1 MRHAFVR
8 RIDLSYQSSIG
19 GRRWQSG
26 IDVLGPLRERPDH
39 VVAWQ
44 MRAFAAE
51 GNAAGANFGLI
62 YRHVAGEEN
71 LAGVNVFLDYED
83 HEYGDFWR
91 WSYGGELR
99 GPWGGIYA
107 NHYLALTNERDL
119 GDGYVAYSQSGMD
132 VAAEI
137 SPLGLRW
144 FRGGLTYYHWQG
156 EHGEEDDRGLR
167 YHTGFDFSR
176 LFGGGDF
183 WGGLSF
189 DVEYDHPESGD
200 GDWGGRVA
208 YTHRFG
214 TPTAGGESVTT
225 DDFDPRSMF
234 FDPVRREYAQ
244 RIKRIKKVKIFPG
257 TPAVVTAVAGGGLVN
272 GEGVT
277 VGAASRTFYL
287 EQPAT
292 VTAFAA
298 STLEIT
304 ASSSQPWTITVY
316 KDTTLAFREQGS
328 AVDLIGGGFSFDRAG
343 GSVTAGVGNVSMLSS
358 PNLTVEIFGTQ
369 IEMRYRAGL
378 TRVDL
383 HEGIFLITIAGRVAD
398 NLSLGVTSDRVTV
411 KVVASDL
418 TITLSSSFNSFVSY
432 GPADVT
438 INVPMG
444 IAGTLHQLTLTGG
457 DSSSYAATVVNN
469 PGDWAAGLN
478 GSVVAIS
485 RSTAV
490 DETTSLTVEIEHNFG
505 RLTVPLV
512 FHASSVSGGEFYV
525 GAEHTGPIASLSL
538 GFSGGDESYGSE
550 LINSSSASL
559 SLSDSN
565 ELSAVSGF
573 PAPATVVVTARV
585 SGNLGSSVD
594 VPFTLFGVPRLSLSS
609 LPPTGRNVRLS
620 GDAAF
625 FTLAVSGGRPPY
637 RFSASGP
644 LSVNAAGVVAVRPGD
659 DADIGSAQGSVFVE
673 NGVVVIGGNRLATV
687 VAFNYYKPI
696 HYAPASVTVEA
707 AASVTVTQNLRVPA
721 VGGGLPGGTTTYSA
735 VSTEPSTAVVLV
747 DGSSGQVRLASKL
760 SLEALV
766 TVRIRATQG
775 DDVATLVLVIRGADR
790 PILSGGLRAFYPV
803 PQGTVAVT
811 LTTLDILGNFPPYV
825 VGFDGGDAARFMT
838 VVNGGNTVVV
848 FDGDNT
854 PGVRTSELRITDS
867 RATVTSAY
875 DIVVS
880 VFAPLSFPTYEL
892 PVRVADDYV
901 GFIRAYPAENGYG
914 TRRYSTATDGASVGE
929 TDARLSLT
937 TVLGNTNLPVTIV
950 AQDDTNV
957 TAFLTVELQSVPELV
972 ITPISSV
979 LYVPVGAVPNTPLL
993 TMEATGGDPSG
1004 LATAYLA
1011 YSVDPGAGLWV
1022 AFDRNV
1028 LVVGEAPPVVS
1039 TVGRVRVRG
1048 TDFAVGN
1055 DDFVTVTVQFYEE
1068 ISFLS
1073 NPVTQSVPKVLP
1085 GIAYD
1090 VEPQGGSGAYGY
1102 SVVTVVDSAGRG
1114 ISVSVDD
1121 DGEISLAAPMATT
1134 TAMSVVVAVRDRN
1147 IPSAMALLTVVL
1159 EGVDGL
1165 FIRTRDLRQTAPRY
1179 YVSSEAALP
1188 YAVVSL
1194 IAVGGVTPYRWGL
1207 AAGEDADGLLA
1218 FGTGGTLTT
1227 VNVRA
1232 QPTSLRAES
1241 FVLTVG
1247 ETTGTLAASV
1257 TLTMEFYAPLS
1268 VALPMGSRVIPEENF
1283 VGTLTVAKI
1292 HDGTAGDVDV
1302 RRQVA
1307 AIGGRFEDYFD
1318 APVVGEAVVD
1328 SNGRRYRPVGLGVK
1342 QVLPHTLTAF
1352 VTLVVLDRADGR
1364 RQMVAVTVR
1373 GKIPFTQS
1381 KPLGLHTVPGGAPI
1395 RANEPTVGITVL
1407 DLDDH
1412 FKDGERP
1419 YTYIIDGRN
1428 LEVSS
1433 ENELIYNGGGLLDTR
1448 GTATVVASDA
1458 DGDSVTAALTLAF
1471 SIPVGF
1477 VPATVTQTI
1486 AAGYVGAVYAAAARG
1501 SHDPIAWIND
1511 KLWVGTRVLN
1521 RAYGEFD
1528 YSIVTPAY
1536 DTAGRAVPVSS
1547 SRQTVSL
1554 GQGLAAGS
1562 RLTVTVVAQGAVL
1575 RNNPWRASLD
1585 LILVAAPAPSATLSA
1600 WFTQLL
1606 TGEGNRVVASLH
1618 TSGYPDPVVSL
1629 VAGGDAFAYLAGTRL
1644 LSVSVTRSSAASES
1658 ATLEVSDRGLGWPA
1672 VRVTHTLGW
1681 VSSGVAAADL
1691 SLAGTLEAAHAIPVA
1706 ATTPMALGT
1715 LSVSGGR
1722 GSYSAVVRQTGG
1734 ALAVDLNGGV
1744 AVVRLVSVGASGTE
1758 IRATLAVDD
1767 GIPGGAVERV
1777 ITVLFYAPAAYA
1789 PSLVTVD
1796 VAAQALLW
1804 QRAYAV
1810 PATGGFGEG
1819 FRYSV
1824 LTVVGDKPVSVDM
1837 ERGVVWLDTD
1847 DGGRLGSGK
1856 TLTAEIEAT
1865 DVRVESNRAVLTVVM
1880 AGSIFPTF
1888 SEFDVQDGSRLVYFI
1903 KVGTTALVRQGLGVR
1918 GGGSPVV
1925 TMESA
1930 AAENYEHKVG
1940 GILSL
1945 TVAQDSPTVH
1955 RLTIHTYDSGQ
1966 PAATRITVS
1975 RVLTV
1980 VIHDPLQGVAQPFLF
1995 VARTLPAG
2003 ASVGMATVGG
2013 GGGSVTWSKAGGDAN
2028 NLLTVRSDGRIGL
2041 VRQPTSGVGRGFY
2054 LEVQK
2059 VIRAEDEAGDSQT
2072 ATVNVQFHRPL
2083 RWGNASRLRV
2093 IAGESVRSIDVPTD
2107 IGTHALFDF
2116 SNGARGGFDLSSTV
2130 RVIEAALT
2138 QHLTTPPFN
2147 IELEDGPGNLRIIPT
2162 SSNERV
2168 DHEARSRMRWSVNP
2182 INSYIKFE
2190 VVSWYTDFTGTRV
2203 TARAT
2208 FRAVARGPVSLV
2220 SPLGS
2225 RNLLAGTAIT
2235 QTVIAD
2241 LSSHLHGGLPTYRGV
2256 ADDAA
2261 LTVSAGALLYVGG
2274 ARAAGSV
2281 LTVTMAL
2288 SDYLVAGHVNATV
2301 RTGVTLRFRP
2311 AVSFDVATVTKRIG
2325 AGFVGAVFAPTV
2337 AGGVG

>member
-1 MRHAFVR
+1 M
-8 RIDLSYQSSIG
+8 
-19 GRRWQSG
+19 
-26 IDVLGPLRERPDH
+26 
-39 VVAWQ
+39 
-44 MRAFAAE
+44 
-51 GNAAGANFGLI
+51 
-62 YRHVAGEEN
+62 
-71 LAGVNVFLDYED
+71 
-83 HEYGDFWR
+83 
-91 WSYGGELR
+91 
-99 GPWGGIYA
+99 
-107 NHYLALTNERDL
+107 
-119 GDGYVAYSQSGMD
+119 
-132 VAAEI
+132 
-137 SPLGLRW
+137 
-144 FRGGLTYYHWQG
+144 
-156 EHGEEDDRGLR
+156 
-167 YHTGFDFSR
+167 
-176 LFGGGDF
+176 
-183 WGGLSF
+183 
-189 DVEYDHPESGD
+189 
-200 GDWGGRVA
+200 
-208 YTHRFG
+208 
-214 TPTAGGESVTT
+214 
-225 DDFDPRSMF
+225 
-234 FDPVRREYAQ
+234 
-244 RIKRIKKVKIFPG
+244 
-257 TPAVVTAVAGGGLVN
+257 
-272 GEGVT
+272 
-277 VGAASRTFYL
+277 
-287 EQPAT
+287 
-292 VTAFAA
+292 
-298 STLEIT
+298 
-304 ASSSQPWTITVY
+304 
-316 KDTTLAFREQGS
+316 
-328 AVDLIGGGFSFDRAG
+328 
-343 GSVTAGVGNVSMLSS
+343 
-358 PNLTVEIFGTQ
+358 
-369 IEMRYRAGL
+369 
-378 TRVDL
+378 
-383 HEGIFLITIAGRVAD
+383 
-398 NLSLGVTSDRVTV
+398 
-411 KVVASDL
+411 
-418 TITLSSSFNSFVSY
+418 
-432 GPADVT
+432 
-438 INVPMG
+438 
-444 IAGTLHQLTLTGG
+444 
-457 DSSSYAATVVNN
+457 
-469 PGDWAAGLN
+469 
-478 GSVVAIS
+478 
-485 RSTAV
+485 
-490 DETTSLTVEIEHNFG
+490 
-505 RLTVPLV
+505 
-512 FHASSVSGGEFYV
+512 
-525 GAEHTGPIASLSL
+525 
-538 GFSGGDESYGSE
+538 
-550 LINSSSASL
+550 
-559 SLSDSN
+559 
-565 ELSAVSGF
+565 
-573 PAPATVVVTARV
+573 
-585 SGNLGSSVD
+585 
-594 VPFTLFGVPRLSLSS
+594 
-609 LPPTGRNVRLS
+609 
-620 GDAAF
+620 
-625 FTLAVSGGRPPY
+625 
-637 RFSASGP
+637 
-644 LSVNAAGVVAVRPGD
+644 
-659 DADIGSAQGSVFVE
+659 
-673 NGVVVIGGNRLATV
+673 
-687 VAFNYYKPI
+687 
-696 HYAPASVTVEA
+696 
-707 AASVTVTQNLRVPA
+707 
-721 VGGGLPGGTTTYSA
+721 
-735 VSTEPSTAVVLV
+735 
-747 DGSSGQVRLASKL
+747 
-760 SLEALV
+760 
-766 TVRIRATQG
+766 
-775 DDVATLVLVIRGADR
+775 
-790 PILSGGLRAFYPV
+790 
-803 PQGTVAVT
+803 
-811 LTTLDILGNFPPYV
+811 
-825 VGFDGGDAARFMT
+825 
-838 VVNGGNTVVV
+838 
-848 FDGDNT
+848 
-854 PGVRTSELRITDS
+854 
-867 RATVTSAY
+867 
-875 DIVVS
+875 
-880 VFAPLSFPTYEL
+880 
-892 PVRVADDYV
+892 
-901 GFIRAYPAENGYG
+901 
-914 TRRYSTATDGASVGE
+914 
-929 TDARLSLT
+929 
-937 TVLGNTNLPVTIV
+937 
-950 AQDDTNV
+950 
-957 TAFLTVELQSVPELV
+957 
-972 ITPISSV
+972 
-979 LYVPVGAVPNTPLL
+979 
-993 TMEATGGDPSG
+993 
-1004 LATAYLA
+1004 
-1011 YSVDPGAGLWV
+1011 
-1022 AFDRNV
+1022 
-1028 LVVGEAPPVVS
+1028 
-1039 TVGRVRVRG
+1039 
-1048 TDFAVGN
+1048 
-1055 DDFVTVTVQFYEE
+1055 
-1068 ISFLS
+1068 
-1073 NPVTQSVPKVLP
+1073 
-1085 GIAYD
+1085 
-1090 VEPQGGSGAYGY
+1090 
-1102 SVVTVVDSAGRG
+1102 
-1114 ISVSVDD
+1114 
-1121 DGEISLAAPMATT
+1121 
-1134 TAMSVVVAVRDRN
+1134 
-1147 IPSAMALLTVVL
+1147 
-1159 EGVDGL
+1159 
-1165 FIRTRDLRQTAPRY
+1165 
-1179 YVSSEAALP
+1179 
-1188 YAVVSL
+1188 
-1194 IAVGGVTPYRWGL
+1194 
-1207 AAGEDADGLLA
+1207 
-1218 FGTGGTLTT
+1218 
-1227 VNVRA
+1227 
-1232 QPTSLRAES
+1232 
-1241 FVLTVG
+1241 
-1247 ETTGTLAASV
+1247 
-1257 TLTMEFYAPLS
+1257 
-1268 VALPMGSRVIPEENF
+1268 
-1283 VGTLTVAKI
+1283 
-1292 HDGTAGDVDV
+1292 
-1302 RRQVA
+1302 
-1307 AIGGRFEDYFD
+1307 
-1318 APVVGEAVVD
+1318 
-1328 SNGRRYRPVGLGVK
+1328 
-1342 QVLPHTLTAF
+1342 
-1352 VTLVVLDRADGR
+1352 
-1364 RQMVAVTVR
+1364 
-1373 GKIPFTQS
+1373 
-1381 KPLGLHTVPGGAPI
+1381 
-1395 RANEPTVGITVL
+1395 GITVL
-1407 DLDDH
+1407 LDLDGY
-1412 FKDGERP
+1412 FKGGERP

-1448 GTATVVASDA
+1448 GTATIVASDA

-1536 DTAGRAVPVSS
+1536 DTAGRAVSVSS

-1600 WFTQLL
+1600 WFTQLR
-1606 TGEGNRVVASLH
+1606 TGEGNRAVASLH
-1618 TSGYPDPVVSL
+1618 TSGYPNPVASL
-1629 VAGGDAFAYLAGTRL
+1629 VAGGDAFAYLPEGML
-1644 LSVSVTRSSAASES
+1644 LSVSVTRNLFTYERAV
-1658 ATLEVSDRGLGWPA
+1658 LEVSDRGLGWPP
-1672 VRVTHTLGW
+1672 VRVTHAVAWLDSVSPEQAMYLVGGGDASSAAKNDVWRSTNGMAWEKVCDPCFSAGGTDYAQEDHAVAVHGGSLWLVGGADDPNVYRSGNGGHWESVGRFTEVADQAELVSHLGTLWLLGGRGGDDSHLGSAYYWDGNGFVLETANAFPPRSQHAAASFMGSLWVIGGLGGSGDSASVILDIWASANGAVWTQVTASSPLGRRLDSRAVVHGNKLYLSGGDSTKSTGDSW
-1681 VSSGVAAADL
+1681 VSSDGVSWMPSHSSATPFSQSSEHGFVSYNGSLFYMPASRDSPTVYSSPDGGTWTLVGVANFGHRNEMRVAVLGTAAVGSGVEEVFEVAVADL

-1955 RLTIHTYDSGQ
+1955 RLTLHTYDSGQ
-1966 PAATRITVS
+1966 PAATRVTVS

-1980 VIHDPLQGVAQPFLF
+1980 VIHHPLQGVPQPPSF
-1995 VARTLPAG
+1995 VVRTLPAG

-2311 AVSFDVATVTKRIG
+2311 AVSFDAATVTKRIG

-2337 AGGVG
+2337 AGGSDSFSFTMTQPVYGDGGRTVTAGIAGGTVTLGTSLAVDERATMTVAVTDATGGAMASLLVVLEAAAVTAAVTGYYDSLSVGDNRPVAGVSVSGFEGVSVRVEGGGGVFRYVPGTTPDEGGFLWGSSGESVEAMATLVVGSRLLGWPEVTLGYAAGWSAVGNLFLIGGSGQATDGGALLARADVWYSSNGSSWTRRCENCFGVADVRGHSAASYRGSLWVVGGVGDFRVYRSADGRVWDTVMSLPGSLPDRNHQLVGASGDFVADWRGV